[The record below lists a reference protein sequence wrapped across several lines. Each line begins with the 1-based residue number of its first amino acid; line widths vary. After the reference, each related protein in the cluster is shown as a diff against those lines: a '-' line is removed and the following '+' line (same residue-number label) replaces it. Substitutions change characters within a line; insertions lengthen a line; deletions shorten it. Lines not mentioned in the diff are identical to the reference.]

1 MHRASEKPAIQD
13 IERLIAQDPGRRGIG
28 ALVQPGHLE
37 GAARALLAVG
47 RVLIAGGFYVL
58 EAGAGETDGP
68 PGVKALGQAL
78 TKLGANPLYVTD
90 ALNRPLFERLGLAP
104 LHEHGPGLLARLA
117 PDALVAIERV
127 GRAADGRYYNMRG
140 RDISAVT
147 APLDEMFLAAAAAG
161 LPTVGIGDGGNEI
174 GMGRVAELVRQTVAE
189 GARIACVVP
198 TEHLIVAGV
207 SNWGAWG
214 LVGALGVLAGRDL
227 LPSVVEVRADVA
239 ALLAAGA
246 VDGVTRRPEPTVD
259 GLPLE
264 ASLAVLEAI
273 RAVVTGSLGARE
285 AQPSAA
291 GDAAC

>member
-1 MHRASEKPAIQD
+1 MHFAIQEL
-13 IERLIAQDPGRRGIG
+13 ERLVAQDPGRRGIG
-28 ALVQPGHLE
+28 ALVQPGHLAA
-37 GAARALLAVG
+37 AARALLGVGRGAG
-47 RVLIAGGFYVL
+47 RVLIAGGFYVV

-78 TKLGANPLYVTD
+78 DRLGAQPLYVTD
-90 ALNRPLFERLGLAP
+90 ALNRPLFESLGLAP
-104 LHEHGPGLLARLA
+104 LHEHAPGLLAGLA
-117 PDALVAIERV
+117 PAALVAIERV
-127 GRAADGRYYNMRG
+127 GRAADGRYYNMRA

-147 APLDEMFLAAAAAG
+147 APLDDLFLEAATLG

-174 GMGRVAELVRQTVAE
+174 GMGRVTALVRQRVPA
-189 GARIACVVP
+189 GDRIACVVP

-214 LVGALGVLAGRDL
+214 LTGALGVLAGRDL
-227 LPSVVEVRADVA
+227 LPSAAEVRADLR

-259 GLPLE
+259 GLPLD

-273 RAVVTGSLGARE
+273 RAVVTQAN
-285 AQPSAA
+285 AA
-291 GDAAC
+291 GTPSRDAAC